1 MKAFHCVAVS
11 TLVLVAAC
19 LAVSSVAAAEPQQV
33 PTVVTVKKL
42 CPTCGKK
49 IVQKLSELPQVAEA
63 TMNVEQR
70 TLRVRCV
77 PGGSVSP
84 RDVWKPLNV
93 AENSPSKFS
102 AQWARLRQSPS
113 SR

>member
-1 MKAFHCVAVS
+1 MKAFQCVAFS
-11 TLVLVAAC
+11 MLALFAAFA
-19 LAVSSVAAAEPQQV
+19 AVSSANAAESQPV
-33 PTVVTVKKL
+33 PTIVTVKKL

-70 TLRVRCV
+70 TLRVQCK

-84 RDVWKPLNV
+84 LAVWEMVERGGEQPVKIQCPMGTFTTKPT
-93 AENSPSKFS
+93 K
-102 AQWARLRQSPS
+102 
-113 SR
+113 

>member
-1 MKAFHCVAVS
+1 MKAFQCVAVS
-11 TLVLVAAC
+11 SLVLVAAC
-19 LAVSSVAAAEPQQV
+19 LTAITVAAAEPQQI

-42 CPTCGKK
+42 CPTCGAK
-49 IVQKLSELPQVAEA
+49 IVQNLSKLPQVAEA

-84 RDVWKPLNV
+84 RAVWETVERGGEQPVKIQCPTGTFTTKP
-93 AENSPSKFS
+93 
-102 AQWARLRQSPS
+102 RQ
-113 SR
+113 